1 LAKQIWR
8 DLKDFKGLYQV
19 SNLGKVRSLNRRV
32 YHSGNQTTHFHKG
45 RILSSRINNSG
56 YLSVRLSKE
65 GFVVTRFVHR
75 LIAEAFVPNLQDKPC
90 VNHKDGNKLNNE
102 IDNLEWVTHKE
113 NMQHA
118 YKIGLIKK
126 KNKKS
131 LFNHTMNKIEVH
143 IKIIR
148 TKNEKNKV

>member
-1 LAKQIWR
+1 LAKQIWC
-8 DLKDFKGLYQV
+8 DLKDFNGLYQV

-32 YHSGNQTTHFHKG
+32 YHSGNHTTHFHKG

-65 GFVVTRFVHR
+65 GSVVTRFVHR
-75 LIAEAFVPNLQDKPC
+75 LIAEAFVPNFQDKPC

-118 YKIGLIKK
+118 YRTGLIKR
-126 KNKKS
+126 KNIKS
-131 LFNHTMNKIEVH
+131 LFNHTMEKIEVQ